1 MYQWPK
7 MPIKLVTLVQ
17 MADKNKKILQKTQN
31 NFDKFVRMEKV
42 LFL

>member
-7 MPIKLVTLVQ
+7 MPIKLVILIK
-17 MADKNKKILQKTQN
+17 MADENKKVLQKTQN
-31 NFDKFVRMEKV
+31 NFDKSVIMERV